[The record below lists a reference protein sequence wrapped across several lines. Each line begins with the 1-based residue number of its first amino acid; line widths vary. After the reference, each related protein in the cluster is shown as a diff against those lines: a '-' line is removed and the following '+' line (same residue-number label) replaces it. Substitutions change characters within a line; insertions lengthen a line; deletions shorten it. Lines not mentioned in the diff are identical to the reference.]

1 MSEAMRYLKI
11 NSQAL
16 LDQYVKENQMNT
28 SEPFVSNMQKQIL
41 LDLEKQIVSEDMRL
55 GFGDKDMN
63 DSNDGETL

>member
-28 SEPFVSNMQKQIL
+28 SEPFASNMQKQIL
-41 LDLEKQIVSEDMRL
+41 LDLEKQIFSEDMRL
-55 GFGDKDMN
+55 GFGDKDVN
-63 DSNDGETL
+63 DSHDGETL

>member
-41 LDLEKQIVSEDMRL
+41 LDLEKQIFSEDMRL